1 MLSLAW
7 PYYGVQGD
15 PLPWPDTAYF
25 IGGVALLLS
34 TVIRQP
40 LWWRLIH
47 AVFVPLVWQVGTLG
61 IDPLWFLLAF
71 VLLLLFF
78 RSAPG
83 SQIPLYFSNE
93 TTATAVAELT
103 ATATASEMRF
113 IDLGAG
119 IGSLAR
125 PLAAARPDARIV
137 GVENSPAAW
146 LIGFVAA
153 RGMRNLHWQW
163 GNLWQTG
170 LGEYNVAYAFLS
182 PAPMAALWIKVKR
195 EMRPGS
201 LFVSNSF
208 PGARRAAERSFRGR
222 RRAPHAPVLLP
233 DLVPEPLRG
242 AGSRHIDASARRG
255 CPAGRRRPSP
265 VSRLETPSAR
275 KIAVI

>member
-1 MLSLAW
+1 MTPPPAAEQAPAPVGNAIRQIALQGAAILLVLSLAW
-7 PYYGVQGD
+7 PYYGVQGT

-34 TVIRQP
+34 TLIRQP
-40 LWWRLIH
+40 LWWRVIH
-47 AVFVPLVWQVGTLG
+47 AVFIPLVWLVGTLG

-93 TTATAVAELT
+93 TTAAAIAELT
-103 ATATASEMRF
+103 ATDSETEMRF

-125 PLAAARPDARIV
+125 PLAAARPDARIA

-153 RGMRNLHWQW
+153 RGMRNLQWLW

-208 PGARRAAERSFRGR
+208 PVPDVPPSEVFEVDDAR
-222 RRAPHAPVLLP
+222 HT
-233 DLVPEPLRG
+233 
-242 AGSRHIDASARRG
+242 
-255 CPAGRRRPSP
+255 
-265 VSRLETPSAR
+265 RLYCYR
-275 KIAVI
+275 I